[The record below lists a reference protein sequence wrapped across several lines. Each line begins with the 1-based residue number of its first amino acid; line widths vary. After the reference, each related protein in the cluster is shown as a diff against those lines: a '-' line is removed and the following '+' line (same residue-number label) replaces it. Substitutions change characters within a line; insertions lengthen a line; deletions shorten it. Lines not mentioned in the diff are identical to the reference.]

1 MEMLVDSFAAAL
13 VGANVAWLVLRGGRL
28 IDTVYFTPDCDAEY
42 VRRALVEHDGY
53 PADITVRRRS
63 A

>member
-1 MEMLVDSFAAAL
+1 MSAT
-13 VGANVAWLVLRGGRL
+13 VAWLVMRGSRH

-42 VRRALVEHDGY
+42 VRRSLIHHDGY
-53 PADITVRRRS
+53 PSDITVRRRS